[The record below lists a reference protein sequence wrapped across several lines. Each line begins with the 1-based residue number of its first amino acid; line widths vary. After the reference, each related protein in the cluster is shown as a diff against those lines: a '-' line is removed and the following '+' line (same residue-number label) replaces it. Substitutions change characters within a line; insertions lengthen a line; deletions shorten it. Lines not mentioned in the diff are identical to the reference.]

1 MTDDK
6 KYQEALARRREV
18 LGDSYVD
25 GAIAREDGFNAPIQ
39 RFLTEN
45 IWGDVWGRGTLTRRE
60 RSFLTLAVLMATN
73 RPAELRLHL
82 MAARRNGCS
91 IDEIREV
98 LIHVSAYCGA
108 PAAVDAMKQ
117 VNEVLADEIET
128 AGMTG
133 SRRKP

>member
-1 MTDDK
+1 
-6 KYQEALARRREV
+6 
-18 LGDSYVD
+18 
-25 GAIAREDGFNAPIQ
+25 
-39 RFLTEN
+39 
-45 IWGDVWGRGTLTRRE
+45 
-60 RSFLTLAVLMATN
+60 
-73 RPAELRLHL
+73 